1 MTAIDSAATF
11 NLAQEAFG
19 TLNGGSIGLGVLDVV
34 AQQVSPAIC
43 GL

>member
-11 NLAQEAFG
+11 NLAQGAFE
-19 TLNGGSIGLGVLDVV
+19 TLNGGQIGQGVLDVV
-34 AQQVSPAIC
+34 AQQVSPAFC